1 MSISILK
8 TEGVKFARLNKIREN
23 ISEKDKKCEKLE
35 AKFEEL
41 KKQEEEKSYV
51 IKIEEDNLKMKK
63 KAISL
68 EK

>member
-51 IKIEEDNLKMKK
+51 IKIEEDKLKMKNI
-63 KAISL
+63 AISL

>member
-1 MSISILK
+1 MYISILK